1 MYDADRTI
9 ARTWA
14 PPKMPTVFLIE
25 RDGTIARVFEGEKEG
40 QLEELKAEVA
50 RRLEP

>member
-25 RDGTIARVFEGEKEG
+25 RDGTIARVFAGEKPG
-40 QLEELKAEVA
+40 QLDELRAEVA
-50 RRLEP
+50 RRIAG